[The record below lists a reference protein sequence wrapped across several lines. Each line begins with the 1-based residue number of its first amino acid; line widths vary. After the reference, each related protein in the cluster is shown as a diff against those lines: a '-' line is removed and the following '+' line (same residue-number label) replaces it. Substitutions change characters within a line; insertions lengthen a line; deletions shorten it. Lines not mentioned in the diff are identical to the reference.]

1 MATKTP
7 PPAEPAAPPTA
18 GNRFFAWMR
27 SLGIVREPGW
37 IGGVAAGIATR
48 LGVDP
53 LIVRGIIVV
62 VAVLG
67 GPALLLYAAAWLL
80 LPDENDKIH
89 LEQLLRGVLESP
101 IAGIGV
107 LVLLSLP
114 PVTQGFW
121 YAGSAFWGEPFWG
134 AALGRALWTI
144 VLLGLAVW
152 LVVWIARRA
161 SRPTVVPATTDAR
174 PSTIPQPAA
183 PTPPPASAPAA
194 DFAAWRE
201 QQSAWKAENAAWRQ
215 QQNEERDAASRS
227 KYEET
232 MSELARQRAIRVAQR
247 RLTRSNPLFSIL
259 VIGLALVAG
268 GLTALALG
276 NGELDVTTVVAG
288 LSVALAVLAVGM
300 IVNGIRG
307 KRPGGA
313 AGLAFVIVL
322 PLVAF
327 TFFPQNTHFQYSNS
341 AHFSPQDRL
350 SHSPDIYVAGGGRV
364 VIDLQDYYDNGL
376 VDGEQGWDSDDVY
389 LFVGSGAV
397 TVLLPEDEWSSVNAW
412 VLDGDARVAG
422 RDEDDG
428 RNLFENFNQP
438 KGTATQQLAVHV
450 YLLHGTITITDPE
463 DEK

>member
-1 MATKTP
+1 MPTKTSPPP
-7 PPAEPAAPPTA
+7 PPAPAPSGT
-18 GNRFFAWMR
+18 RFFAWMR
-27 SLGIVREPGW
+27 SLNIRREPGW

-107 LVLLSLP
+107 LVLLSLL

-215 QQNEERDAASRS
+215 QQNDERMAAWRA
-227 KYEET
+227 KHEET
-232 MSELARQRAIRVAQR
+232 MKEQARLRALRAEENR
-247 RLTRSNPLFSIL
+247 RTRSNPLFSIL
-259 VIGLALVAG
+259 VIGLALLAG
-268 GLTALALG
+268 GLTALAPG

-300 IVNGIRG
+300 LINGIRG

-322 PLVAF
+322 PLLAF
-327 TFFPQNTHFQYSNS
+327 TFVPPNTHFQYANG
-341 AHFSPQDRL
+341 AYFSPQDRL

-376 VDGEQGWDSDDVY
+376 ANDGEGWDSDNVY
-389 LFVGSGAV
+389 FFVGSGDV
-397 TVLLPEDEWSSVNAW
+397 TLLLPNDDWSVVNAS
-412 VLDGDARVAG
+412 VLDGKVRVAG
-422 RDEDDG
+422 SDDDEG
-428 RNLFENFNQP
+428 RTLETNFNQP